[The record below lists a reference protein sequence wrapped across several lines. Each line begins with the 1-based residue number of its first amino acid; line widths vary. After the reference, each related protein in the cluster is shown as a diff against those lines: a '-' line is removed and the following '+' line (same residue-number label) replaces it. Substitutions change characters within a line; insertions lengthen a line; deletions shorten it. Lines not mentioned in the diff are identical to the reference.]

1 MEGLKRRPWRSG
13 GQGRASSLG
22 MWLARAAPPWHL
34 AGRRP
39 CSVALLR
46 FMSHQSGCPEFSALP
61 AKAPGREA
69 SLCGRSR
76 LAPRRGWGG
85 VFPWLKS
92 SPCHPEAKPQLC
104 CWAGTGTCPEPGG
117 GCSGSHSSLVPPLL
131 SAHSIPISQ
140 MRQRRLPSPG
150 HALGQQ
156 ARPGARSPARQAR
169 LVPRSLGAWKPEKPD
184 SLCARCPGDAR
195 GPACWSQC
203 QPLSGPLA
211 PPPARHG
218 SGHQAG
224 GLWGRLQDSI
234 LDQAGKKPW
243 VLRAW
248 TQGLDVDSTCKE
260 GA

>member
-1 MEGLKRRPWRSG
+1 MWAKPSGSQEGLERGLPLAEIKPLPSR
-13 GQGRASSLG
+13 GQAS
-22 MWLARAAPPWHL
+22 
-34 AGRRP
+34 
-39 CSVALLR
+39 ALLLGGHR
-46 FMSHQSGCPEFSALP
+46 NLP
-61 AKAPGREA
+61 R
-69 SLCGRSR
+69 
-76 LAPRRGWGG
+76 
-85 VFPWLKS
+85 
-92 SPCHPEAKPQLC
+92 
-104 CWAGTGTCPEPGG
+104 AGGG

-203 QPLSGPLA
+203 QPLSCPLA